1 MPARVVRIAFLG
13 FGTVHRALHALLA
26 RRRDALVREHGVECI
41 VTGVASRRL
50 GWCAASAGLD
60 PLAPAGVACAGVGEW
75 LVASA
80 PDVVFEAIALDPHA
94 GQPALDYL
102 RAAIAHGAHAVS
114 ANKGPLVHGY
124 RELSR
129 LAAARGVGYRFESA
143 VMDGA
148 PVFSLA
154 RACLPLAGL
163 TAVRGVFT
171 STATVVIEAVERGLT
186 IADGITEAQ
195 RLGIAE
201 ADPSYDVD
209 GWDTAVKLCAVGN
222 VLLGADLRPRD
233 VARDG
238 IGALT
243 ADAVRR
249 AAAEGRPIRLV
260 GEVARDASG
269 AVRARVAPVPCA
281 PDGPLGVPRGATL
294 VMHYEA
300 DVFPGGLTV
309 RSRDPD
315 PTTTAYGMLADLVG
329 VLGQSPSAGSLAS
342 ALDDAWPR

>member
-1 MPARVVRIAFLG
+1 MPTRVVRIAFLG
-13 FGTVHRALHALLA
+13 SGTVNQALHALLA
-26 RRRDALVREHGVECI
+26 RRHEALVREHGVECI

-50 GWCAASAGLD
+50 GWRASRTGFEGLATAPLAAASLD
-60 PLAPAGVACAGVGEW
+60 PAGVECADVRAW
-75 LVASA
+75 LTAST
-80 PDVVFEAIALDPHA
+80 PDVVFEAIPLDPGA

-102 RAAIAHGAHAVS
+102 RAALEHGAHAVS
-114 ANKGPLVHGY
+114 ANKGPVVYGY
-124 RELSR
+124 RELSE
-129 LAAARGVGYRFESA
+129 LAVVRGLGYRFESA

-154 RACLPLAGL
+154 RACLPLAGV

-171 STATVVIEAVERGLT
+171 STATVVLEAVERGLT
-186 IADGITEAQ
+186 IAEGVAEAQ

-222 VLLGADLRPRD
+222 VVLGADLRPRD

-238 IGALT
+238 IGAL
-243 ADAVRR
+243 AGDEVRR
-249 AAAEGRPIRLV
+249 AAGEGRPIRLV
-260 GEVARDASG
+260 GEVERDRSG
-269 AVRARVAPVPCA
+269 DVRARVAPVRCA
-281 PDGPLGVPRGATL
+281 PDGPLGVVRGATL

-300 DVFPGGLTV
+300 DAFPGGLTV

-315 PTTTAYGMLADLVG
+315 PTTTAYGMLADLID
-329 VLGQSPSAGSLAS
+329 VLG
-342 ALDDAWPR
+342 